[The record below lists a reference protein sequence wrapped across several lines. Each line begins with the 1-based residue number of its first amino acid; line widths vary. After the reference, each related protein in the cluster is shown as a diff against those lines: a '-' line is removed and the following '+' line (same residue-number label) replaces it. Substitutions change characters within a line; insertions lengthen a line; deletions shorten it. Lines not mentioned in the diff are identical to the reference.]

1 MDIQASAYYSGRI
14 LSGKNYAGNNIQ
26 DVWARITTMKIR
38 EMNLQD
44 VIDWHKRWTNVAL
57 SLDSRIVAGEPG
69 KKIKDVKQR
78 IINHLDWIMYD
89 VFSDKL
95 VEKYQHIVKHN
106 K

>member
-1 MDIQASAYYSGRI
+1 M
-14 LSGKNYAGNNIQ
+14 SGKNYAGKNIQ
-26 DVWARITTMKIR
+26 DVGARITKMRIK

-78 IINHLDWIMYD
+78 IINHLDWILYD

>member
-1 MDIQASAYYSGRI
+1 MGIKASAHYSGRI
-14 LSGKNYAGNNIQ
+14 LSGKNYAGKNIQ
-26 DVWARITTMKIR
+26 DVRARITTMKIR

-44 VIDWHKRWTNVAL
+44 VIDWHKRWTNIAL
-57 SLDSRIVAGEPG
+57 SLDSRIVTGESG
-69 KKIKDVKQR
+69 KKIKGVKQH

-95 VEKYQHIVKHN
+95 VEKYKPIVKRN

>member
-1 MDIQASAYYSGRI
+1 MLD
-14 LSGKNYAGNNIQ
+14 KNYTGKNIQ
-26 DVWARITTMKIR
+26 DVGARITKMRIK

-57 SLDSRIVAGEPG
+57 SLDSRIIAGESG
-69 KKIKDVKQR
+69 KKIKDAKQHVL
-78 IINHLDWIMYD
+78 NHLDWILYD

-95 VEKYQHIVKHN
+95 VEKYQHIVKHS

>member
-26 DVWARITTMKIR
+26 DVRARITKMRIK

-57 SLDSRIVAGEPG
+57 SLDSRIVAGDSG

-78 IINHLDWIMYD
+78 IINHLDWILYD

>member
-1 MDIQASAYYSGRI
+1 M
-14 LSGKNYAGNNIQ
+14 
-26 DVWARITTMKIR
+26 ARITKMRIK

-69 KKIKDVKQR
+69 KKIKDAKQHVL
-78 IINHLDWIMYD
+78 NHLDWILYD

-95 VEKYQHIVKHN
+95 VEKYQHIVKHS

>member
-1 MDIQASAYYSGRI
+1 M
-14 LSGKNYAGNNIQ
+14 SGKNYAGKNIQ
-26 DVWARITTMKIR
+26 DVRARITKMRIK

-57 SLDSRIVAGEPG
+57 SLDSRIVAGESG
-69 KKIKDVKQR
+69 NKIKDAKQHVL
-78 IINHLDWIMYD
+78 NHLDWIMYD

-95 VEKYQHIVKHN
+95 VEKYQHVVKHS

>member
-1 MDIQASAYYSGRI
+1 MDIQASTYYSGRI
-14 LSGKNYAGNNIQ
+14 LLGKNYAGNSIQ

-57 SLDSRIVAGEPG
+57 SLDSKIVAGGPG
-69 KKIKDVKQR
+69 KKIKDAKQHVL
-78 IINHLDWIMYD
+78 NHLDWIMYD

-95 VEKYQHIVKHN
+95 VEKYKPIVKHN

>member
-1 MDIQASAYYSGRI
+1 MCIQASAYYSGRI
-14 LSGKNYAGNNIQ
+14 LSGKNCAGKNIQ
-26 DVWARITTMKIR
+26 DVRARITKMRIK

-57 SLDSRIVAGEPG
+57 SLDCRIVAGESG
-69 KKIKDVKQR
+69 RKIKDVKQHV
-78 IINHLDWIMYD
+78 INHLDWIMYD

-95 VEKYQHIVKHN
+95 VEKYKPIVKRN